1 MEQLLHAQ
9 PLLLLQHVQRLPPH
23 TQRLPPRA
31 LLLQIILLRI
41 LAAVRHVQAIQ
52 AVTVVIQEE
61 LHEQPIPQEVVIPEV
76 ARVVASLVQE
86 VLLEAAVATR
96 EVIQFLLLHV
106 VAELHLRDDKVKR
119 LIGT

>member
-23 TQRLPPRA
+23 THQLPPRA

-41 LAAVRHVQAIQ
+41 LAAVQHVQAIQ
-52 AVTVVIQEE
+52 TVTEVIQEE

-106 VAELHLRDDKVKR
+106 VAELHLQDDKVKR